1 MGLYLQG
8 ASDPANFGVPNA
20 TTAQIQ
26 QASLLIDAYT
36 ARPEGLT
43 YTGQVMDN
51 TGGPI
56 VETLRTP
63 KRPGYAVALSRQNVA
78 QVLGVQQSWPG
89 VPNWQALTQFSYVE
103 GEGLWVQGLNLGTQL
118 QVTYLA
124 GWPYANLPA
133 RIKQACANIVGT
145 ISAYPDL
152 SGNIQSVK
160 AGDSAVTRFKDTVL
174 DADTKRML
182 SPYCRAFGA

>member
-1 MGLYLQG
+1 MGMYLQG

-20 TTAQIQ
+20 TAAQIQ

-51 TGGPI
+51 TEAPI

-63 KRPGYAVALSRQNVA
+63 KRPGYAVQLSRPNVA
-78 QVLGVQQSWPG
+78 QVLSVQQSCLG
-89 VPNWQALTQFSYVE
+89 LPNWQTLTQFSYLD
-103 GEGLWVQGLNLGTQL
+103 GEGLWATGLNLGTQL

-124 GWPYANLPA
+124 GWPYASLPA
-133 RIKQACANIVGT
+133 RIKQACANIVST
-145 ISAYPDL
+145 ISAYPDM
-152 SGNIQSVK
+152 SGNIQSLK
-160 AGDSAVTRFKDTVL
+160 AGDGAITRFKDTVL